1 MKAFEVTKGDGEQ
14 MATQNMTQATVE
26 PVTSPKGV
34 AVTTPPTIVLRPTKG
49 WAQLKLREVWD
60 YRELLY
66 FLTWRDIL
74 VRYKQTVLGAA
85 WAILQPLL
93 AMVIFTIFFGRL
105 AKIPSGGV
113 PYSLFNYAALV
124 LWAFFANGLSQG
136 SNSLVTNPDL
146 VKKVYFPR
154 LVLPTATVISG
165 LVDLSLAFSLL
176 LGMMIWHQHYPT
188 HNILWAPA
196 FVFLALVTCLGVT
209 YWMSAMNV
217 MFRDVRYTIP
227 FITQLWMFGS
237 PIVYPATMVPEHL
250 RALYSIN
257 PMVGVVEG
265 FRWAMLG
272 TPQPSAQVLTVSAT
286 AAFLLLLS
294 GMYYFRRI
302 EKVFADLI

>member
-1 MKAFEVTKGDGEQ
+1 
-14 MATQNMTQATVE
+14 MAQTAMGRELSSAAAAESLQPERTSLRRMTL
-26 PVTSPKGV
+26 
-34 AVTTPPTIVLRPTKG
+34 LRPSKG
-49 WAQLKLREVWD
+49 WSALKLAEVWE

-113 PYSLFNYAALV
+113 PYSLFSYAGLV
-124 LWAFFANGLSQG
+124 LWMFFANGLSQG
-136 SNSLVTNPDL
+136 ANSLITNPEL

-154 LVLPTATVISG
+154 LVLPTATVLSG
-165 LVDLSLAFSLL
+165 LVDFLLAFLL
-176 LGMMIWHQHYPT
+176 LIGMMFWQQHVPSV
-188 HNILWAPA
+188 NLIWAP
-196 FVFLALVTCLGVT
+196 VFILLALVTCLGVT

-237 PIVYPATMVPEHL
+237 PIVYPSTMVPEQL
-250 RALYSIN
+250 RALYGLN

-265 FRWAMLG
+265 FRWAVLG
-272 TPQPSAQVLTVSAT
+272 TPRPEPAVLAVSML
-286 AAFLLLLS
+286 AAFLLLVG
-294 GMYYFRRI
+294 GMYYFRRV
-302 EKVFADLI
+302 EKVFADLV

>member
-1 MKAFEVTKGDGEQ
+1 
-14 MATQNMTQATVE
+14 MAQTAMGRELSSAAAAESLQPERTSLRRMTL
-26 PVTSPKGV
+26 
-34 AVTTPPTIVLRPTKG
+34 LRPSKG
-49 WAQLKLREVWD
+49 WSALKLAEVWE

-113 PYSLFNYAALV
+113 PYSLFSYAGLV
-124 LWAFFANGLSQG
+124 LWMFFANGLSQG
-136 SNSLVTNPDL
+136 ANSLITNPEL

-154 LVLPTATVISG
+154 LVLPTATVLSG
-165 LVDLSLAFSLL
+165 LVDFLLAFLL
-176 LGMMIWHQHYPT
+176 LIGMMFWQQQVPSVNLI
-188 HNILWAPA
+188 WAP
-196 FVFLALVTCLGVT
+196 VFILLALVTCLGVT

-237 PIVYPATMVPEHL
+237 PIVYPSTMVPEQL
-250 RALYSIN
+250 RALYGLN

-265 FRWAMLG
+265 FRWAVLG
-272 TPQPSAQVLTVSAT
+272 TPRPELAVLAVSML
-286 AAFLLLLS
+286 AAFLLLVG
-294 GMYYFRRI
+294 GMYYFRRV
-302 EKVFADLI
+302 EKVFADLV

>member
-1 MKAFEVTKGDGEQ
+1 
-14 MATQNMTQATVE
+14 MAQSAIARELSSAAMAESFQSGRASLRHMTL
-26 PVTSPKGV
+26 
-34 AVTTPPTIVLRPTKG
+34 LRPSKG
-49 WAQLKLREVWD
+49 WSALKLAEVWE

-113 PYSLFNYAALV
+113 PYSLFSYAGLV
-124 LWAFFANGLSQG
+124 LWVFFANGLSQG
-136 SNSLVTNPDL
+136 ANSLITNPEL

-154 LVLPTATVISG
+154 LVLPTATVLSG
-165 LVDLSLAFSLL
+165 LVDFLLAFLL
-176 LGMMIWHQHYPT
+176 LFGMMFWHQQFPSV
-188 HNILWAPA
+188 NLFWAP
-196 FVFLALVTCLGVT
+196 VFILLALVTCLGVT

-227 FITQLWMFGS
+227 FLTQLWMFGS
-237 PIVYPATMVPEHL
+237 PIVYPSTMVPEQL
-250 RALYSIN
+250 RALYGLN

-265 FRWAMLG
+265 FRWAVLG
-272 TPQPSAQVLTVSAT
+272 TPRPELAVLVVST
-286 AAFLLLLS
+286 LAAFLLLVG
-294 GMYYFRRI
+294 GMYYFRRV
-302 EKVFADLI
+302 EKVFADLV

>member
-1 MKAFEVTKGDGEQ
+1 
-14 MATQNMTQATVE
+14 MAQSAIGRELSSAAVAESLQPERASLRRMTL
-26 PVTSPKGV
+26 
-34 AVTTPPTIVLRPTKG
+34 LRPSKG
-49 WAQLKLREVWD
+49 WTALKLAEVWE

-113 PYSLFNYAALV
+113 PYSLFSYAGLV
-124 LWAFFANGLSQG
+124 LWVFFANGLSQG
-136 SNSLVTNPDL
+136 ANSLITNPEL

-154 LVLPTATVISG
+154 LVLPTATVLSG
-165 LVDLSLAFSLL
+165 LVDFLLAFLL
-176 LGMMIWHQHYPT
+176 LFGMMFWHQQFPSV
-188 HNILWAPA
+188 NLFWAP
-196 FVFLALVTCLGVT
+196 VFILLALVTCLGVT
-209 YWMSAMNV
+209 YWMAAMNV

-237 PIVYPATMVPEHL
+237 PIVYPSTMVPEQL
-250 RALYSIN
+250 RALYGLN

-265 FRWAMLG
+265 FRWAVLG
-272 TPQPSAQVLTVSAT
+272 TPRPELAVLVVST
-286 AAFLLLLS
+286 LAAFLLLVG
-294 GMYYFRRI
+294 GMYYFRRV
-302 EKVFADLI
+302 EKVFADLV

>member
-1 MKAFEVTKGDGEQ
+1 
-14 MATQNMTQATVE
+14 MATQNVTQTAAE
-26 PVTSPKGV
+26 PAITLDEVNM
-34 AVTTPPTIVLRPTKG
+34 ATPPTTLLRPTKG
-49 WAQLKLREVWD
+49 WAQLKLREVWE

-66 FLTWRDIL
+66 YLTWRDVI

-85 WAILQPLL
+85 WAIIQPLL
-93 AMVIFTIFFGRL
+93 AMVIFTFFFGRL

-124 LWAFFANGLSQG
+124 LWTFFANGLSQG
-136 SNSLVTNPDL
+136 SNSLITNPEL

-154 LVLPTATVISG
+154 LVLPTATVLSG
-165 LVDLSLAFSLL
+165 LVDLSLAFALL
-176 LGMMIWHQHYPT
+176 TGMMVWHGYHPT
-188 HNILWAPA
+188 TRMFWAPV
-196 FVFLALVTCLGVT
+196 FVLLALVTCLGVT

-227 FITQLWMFGS
+227 FITQLWMYGS
-237 PIVYPATMVPEHL
+237 PIVYPSTMVPENL
-250 RALYSIN
+250 RALYGIN

-265 FRWAMLG
+265 FRWALLG
-272 TPQPSAQVLTVSAT
+272 TPQPSASVLIASAT